1 MLLLFTTQDQNA
13 SQRNFSW
20 WFATIETALD
30 ALSSVA
36 SRGNQLIKAE
46 IIDEDHRISLPVDAF
61 DGSFFSPVINELE
74 SEWQFLLSE
83 PVRRQ

>member
-30 ALSSVA
+30 ALSSIA
-36 SRGNQLIKAE
+36 SRGDQLMKAE
-46 IIDEDHRISLPVDAF
+46 IIDEDHRISLPVEAF
-61 DGSFFSPVINELE
+61 DGRFLSPVINELE
-74 SEWQFLLSE
+74 SEWQYLLNE
-83 PVRRQ
+83 PVRRR